1 MSTESV
7 SSEVKA
13 LRQATSGGSGQ
24 ARVLVVLATALLTF
38 ACGGSDS
45 GGSTPTA
52 PPGSPTFTISSA
64 GVSPKTLTVP
74 VGSQVTFVNN
84 DVTAH
89 EMYSDPHPEHT
100 DCRELDAVGFL
111 APGQFKQT
119 ENLNTIRTC
128 GFHDHGQPLNTF
140 LQGSILIR

>member
-1 MSTESV
+1 MSTGSV

-13 LRQATSGGSGQ
+13 I
-24 ARVLVVLATALLTF
+24 VFIVVATAILAS
-38 ACGGSDS
+38 ACGGSDD

-84 DVTAH
+84 DVIAH
-89 EMYSDPHPEHT
+89 QMYSDPHPEHT
-100 DCRELDAVGFL
+100 DCRELDAVGYL
-111 APGQFKQT
+111 ASGQSKQT

-128 GFHDHGQPLNTF
+128 GFHDHRQPLNTF

>member
-1 MSTESV
+1 MGSV

-13 LRQATSGGSGQ
+13 I
-24 ARVLVVLATALLTF
+24 VLIVVATALLTS

-45 GGSTPTA
+45 GGSMPTT
-52 PPGSPTFTISSA
+52 PPGALTFTISSA
-64 GVSPKTLTVP
+64 GVSPKTLTVA

-84 DVTAH
+84 DVIPH
-89 EMYSDPHPEHT
+89 QMYSDPHPEHS

-111 APGQFKQT
+111 APGQSKQSD
-119 ENLNTIRTC
+119 NLNIIRTC